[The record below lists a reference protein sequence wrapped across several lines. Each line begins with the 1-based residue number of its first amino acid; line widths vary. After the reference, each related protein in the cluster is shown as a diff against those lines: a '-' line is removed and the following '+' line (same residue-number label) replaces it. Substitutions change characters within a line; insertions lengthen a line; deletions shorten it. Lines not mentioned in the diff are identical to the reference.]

1 MENNQSILSDLVPD
15 ETEVSLGQ
23 GFLTRI
29 IDIATEVLLI
39 LLFYMIVPRSVILGL
54 NNRSSSVG
62 WIIVLVIVIGYQFF
76 FLFLF
81 GKTVGMMV
89 CRVKYLNRDLKP
101 LSIKEKLLSLFRSRF
116 SGIRYYKDI

>member
-1 MENNQSILSDLVPD
+1 MLMWLHANTFRTIDKLNDRVMENNQSILSDLVPD

-81 GKTVGMMV
+81 GKTVGM
-89 CRVKYLNRDLKP
+89 
-101 LSIKEKLLSLFRSRF
+101 
-116 SGIRYYKDI
+116 